1 MERPIG
7 KRTRRRE
14 LYPQGDTLHIRLR
27 WSVLPGRDQTFGRVL
42 LSILD
47 MTARKKAEDYLRYLG
62 THDVLTGLYNRAFF
76 DEERTRLER
85 GRRYPVSVMVADLDG
100 LKPTNDTLGHE
111 AGDKLLR
118 RVAEVLRSAFRAEDV
133 VARIGGDEFA
143 ALMPATDET
152 AAAHTMERIQ
162 TLINL
167 NNKYY
172 RGPVLSLS
180 VGVAMA
186 VRGLSLTEAQRLAD
200 DRMYAEKRA
209 HYAAARR

>member
-1 MERPIG
+1 MQI
-7 KRTRRRE
+7 
-14 LYPQGDTLHIRLR
+14 
-27 WSVLPGRDQTFGRVL
+27 
-42 LSILD
+42 
-47 MTARKKAEDYLRYLG
+47 
-62 THDVLTGLYNRAFF
+62 
-76 DEERTRLER
+76 
-85 GRRYPVSVMVADLDG
+85 
-100 LKPTNDTLGHE
+100 PT
-111 AGDKLLR
+111 GDKLLR

-152 AAAHTMERIQ
+152 AAAQTMERIQ

-180 VGVAMA
+180 VGVALA
-186 VRGLSLTEAQRLAD
+186 VRGQSLTEAQRLAD

-209 HYAAARR
+209 HHAAARR